1 MISISYNWHGNFDA
15 RATVCAVSDRFFLA
29 HAHFRQI
36 STSSGSSGDGFQITD
51 PISYSS
57 LIVNRDM
64 DMSTNDDRRNT
75 PLLIFKLA

>member
-36 STSSGSSGDGFQITD
+36 STSRGSSGDGFQITD
-51 PISYSS
+51 PHFIFIFNSESR
-57 LIVNRDM
+57 NGHG
-64 DMSTNDDRRNT
+64 TDR
-75 PLLIFKLA
+75 